1 MQLVW
6 LVVLWLPGIVV
17 AHMCPPEIEQCNY
30 ATSRQDTNDAVIE
43 TLVDVFSTIVG
54 TTIEEESERELY
66 ETVSMGLNITAT
78 SEGFVRFQEAVNEIA
93 VASFQECSRPERE
106 RVTLDDV
113 TELAMTFHQ
122 LLNNSNVTE
131 AREVYGKL
139 VCLQSLSMQPEIGT
153 RRKRQDD
160 NDSENQKELE
170 NFFENLGGEILAT
183 IFGLRY
189 IIIELE
195 GMLHITRPTLAFVVD
210 DTGSMSEEIESAT
223 SH

>member
-1 MQLVW
+1 M
-6 LVVLWLPGIVV
+6 
-17 AHMCPPEIEQCNY
+17 
-30 ATSRQDTNDAVIE
+30 
-43 TLVDVFSTIVG
+43 
-54 TTIEEESERELY
+54 
-66 ETVSMGLNITAT
+66 
-78 SEGFVRFQEAVNEIA
+78 
-93 VASFQECSRPERE
+93 PERE
-106 RVTLDDV
+106 RVTLEDV

-139 VCLQSLSMQPEIGT
+139 VCLQSLSVQPEIGS
-153 RRKRQDD
+153 RKKRQDD
-160 NDSENQKELE
+160 NESENQKELE

-210 DTGSMSEEIESAT
+210 DTGSMSEEIESVQHLIRSFVST
-223 SH
+223 ERSNPISYILTTFNDPGQQIDVRCSVVQ

>member
-1 MQLVW
+1 
-6 LVVLWLPGIVV
+6 
-17 AHMCPPEIEQCNY
+17 
-30 ATSRQDTNDAVIE
+30 VIE

-54 TTIEEESERELY
+54 TPIEEENERELY

-93 VASFQECSRPERE
+93 VASLQECSRPEHE

-113 TELAMTFHQ
+113 TELAMIFHQ

-139 VCLQSLSMQPEIGT
+139 VCLQSLSAQPEVGS
-153 RRKRQDD
+153 RKKRQGDD
-160 NDSENQKELE
+160 KDSENELE
-170 NFFENLGGEILAT
+170 DFFENLGGEILAT

-210 DTGSMSEEIESAT
+210 DTGSMSEEIESVQRLIRSFVSTERSNPISYILAT
-223 SH
+223 FNDPG